1 MKNTILILSI
11 FSFLFVSCEK
21 EIEID
26 LNDADQKIV
35 IVGTVTNTNEPA
47 QVRITKSVP
56 FDELNVFP
64 AVTNGQVE
72 ITRISGSEISIF
84 SLVEVEPGVYHSTE
98 PIGQQGATF
107 KLRIVAEGEV
117 YESQSTMPN
126 EVEVVDFYF
135 EEFLPGSLNPAV
147 DFVDVGGI
155 ANFYKAN
162 LFINGELKP
171 DIFITDDVFTDGQV
185 NNALFGGPDLE
196 FNAGDLVVIQID
208 QIDQAN
214 YNYWFTMSQN
224 VNESTAAPAN
234 PESNISN
241 GALGYFSAFSRTSVS
256 GIVPE

>member
-1 MKNTILILSI
+1 MKNAILTLSI
-11 FSFLFVSCEK
+11 FSFLFISCEK
-21 EIEID
+21 EIDID

-35 IVGTVTNTNEPA
+35 IVGTVTNLDEPA

-56 FDELNVFP
+56 FDQLNVFP

-72 ITRISGSEISIF
+72 ITRVNGSEISIF
-84 SLVEVEPGVYHSTE
+84 SLVEVEPGVYRSSE

-107 KLRIVAEGEV
+107 RLRIAAEGEV
-117 YESQSTMPN
+117 YEAQSTMPG

-135 EEFLPGSLNPAV
+135 EEFLPGSLNPGV
-147 DFVDVGGI
+147 DFVDVAGVS
-155 ANFYKAN
+155 NFYKAN
-162 LFINGELKP
+162 LLINGEVRP
-171 DIFITDDVFTDGQV
+171 EIFITDDLFTDGQI

-196 FNAGDLVVIQID
+196 FNAGDLVEIQID

-224 VNESTAAPAN
+224 VNEATAAPAN

-241 GALGYFSAFSRTSVS
+241 GALGYFSAFSRTTVS